1 MAKKFTLKNRY
12 KIDLTNKMELGAIPK
27 QTLYKR
33 FTDGRIS
40 GLLAEDL
47 LNALYNNLTKAPSES
62 SPYDLLDDNGNKY
75 ESRVV
80 TKRGVNLNPSN
91 QIGSGRSYN
100 EDKHRTKH
108 ESLYAYIFIDVRD
121 SPIFYIV
128 GINRN
133 DVPFVKKLSPNS
145 FDKLLKDLKIS

>member
-47 LNALYNNLTKAPSES
+47 SEALYNNLIS
-62 SPYDLLDDNGNKY
+62 SL
-75 ESRVV
+75 
-80 TKRGVNLNPSN
+80 
-91 QIGSGRSYN
+91 
-100 EDKHRTKH
+100 
-108 ESLYAYIFIDVRD
+108 
-121 SPIFYIV
+121 
-128 GINRN
+128 
-133 DVPFVKKLSPNS
+133 
-145 FDKLLKDLKIS
+145 